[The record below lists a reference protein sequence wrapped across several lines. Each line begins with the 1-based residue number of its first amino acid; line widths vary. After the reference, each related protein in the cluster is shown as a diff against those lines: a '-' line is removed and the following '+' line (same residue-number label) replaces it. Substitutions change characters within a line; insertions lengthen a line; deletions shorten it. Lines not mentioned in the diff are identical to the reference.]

1 MKSKNY
7 LTLALFVAL
16 LSTQAVAQSI
26 SKEELDQLQSDA
38 SSASLYL
45 ILMIVFLVLLVAGGI
60 FAFMKISKLKEV
72 ADQTQSLR
80 KQYQHQINQLNE
92 ELKDSRVQGQ
102 GLYQKLTALSAKNKE
117 IKKVFKDA
125 YDKVVAQNAEMK
137 TKLGEKQKEGKNTEI
152 EQIYDKL
159 EDAQAMVLH
168 SEKMASLGQL
178 TAGIAHEINNPVNF
192 VSNGVNSIKENFEKY
207 QLFIQNYRTVCEQE
221 TIEEVKKLYKS
232 IREDDQE
239 YEELR
244 SLTEESIDD
253 VSYGTNRITE
263 IVNGLRIFSRQDEHE
278 VKEAEVAT
286 IIDNALLI
294 LKPKYK
300 KKAKILKDFDHGLK
314 AIKCL
319 PGQLNQALVN
329 LIGNAADAIDFKGT
343 ITIRTIDQ
351 DKDHV
356 QIQIQDDGK
365 GIPEEVR
372 KKIFDPFF
380 TTKPVGKGTGL
391 GLSITYSI
399 IDKHGGTITVD
410 STIGKGTIF
419 TVTLPKQIKLKKQ
432 PRESKKF
439 I

>member
-1 MKSKNY
+1 M
-7 LTLALFVAL
+7 LLVALFVYSDTIGQTISREEINSLKDQAASSNVYLVFAIVCFAL
-16 LSTQAVAQSI
+16 LIVGAFVA
-26 SKEELDQLQSDA
+26 
-38 SSASLYL
+38 
-45 ILMIVFLVLLVAGGI
+45 F
-60 FAFMKISKLKEV
+60 SKLK
-72 ADQTQSLR
+72 TLQSLESE
-80 KQYQHQINQLNE
+80 KKKLQSQYGQQINELNE
-92 ELKDSRVQGQ
+92 DLKDCRVQSQ
-102 GLYQKLTALSAKNKE
+102 SLYQKLNLLNNKSKE
-117 IKKVFKDA
+117 MKKVFKEA
-125 YDKVVAQNAEMK
+125 YDKVVAQNGELK
-137 TKLGEKQKEGKNTEI
+137 GRLGEKQKTSSQTEL

-207 QLFIQNYRTVCEQE
+207 QLFIQNYRTVCEQP
-221 TIEEVKKLYKS
+221 TIEDVKKLYKS
-232 IREDDQE
+232 IRDDDKE

-244 SLTEESIDD
+244 TLTEESIDD

-278 VKEAEVAT
+278 VKEAEVGT

-343 ITIRTIDQ
+343 ITIRTID
-351 DKDHV
+351 KDADTV
-356 QIQIQDDGK
+356 QIQVQDDGK
-365 GIPEEVR
+365 GIPEDVR
-372 KKIFDPFF
+372 KKIFDPFY

-399 IDKHGGTITVD
+399 IDKHGGTISVD
-410 STIGKGTIF
+410 STEGKGTVF
-419 TVTLPKQIKLKKQ
+419 TVNLPKKIQLKKERGTNQ
-432 PRESKKF
+432 F

>member
-1 MKSKNY
+1 MS
-7 LTLALFVAL
+7 LLVATEGISQTASPETAQASSSTLYMVISIILFIALVIG
-16 LSTQAVAQSI
+16 AVIAIGKLKHIKFLEAENQKI
-26 SKEELDQLQSDA
+26 EGRFRKQLDQLNDE
-38 SSASLYL
+38 
-45 ILMIVFLVLLVAGGI
+45 
-60 FAFMKISKLKEV
+60 LKE
-72 ADQTQSLR
+72 
-80 KQYQHQINQLNE
+80 
-92 ELKDSRVQGQ
+92 SRVQGQ
-102 GLYQKLTALSAKNKE
+102 GLYQKLQGLNSKNKE
-117 IKKVFKDA
+117 IKQVFKEA
-125 YDKVVAQNAEMK
+125 YDKVIAQNTELK
-137 TKLGEKQKEGKNTEI
+137 GRLGVNQKGGNQTEI
-152 EQIYDKL
+152 EKIYDKL

-207 QLFIQNYRTVCEQE
+207 QLFIENYRTICEQE

-232 IREDDQE
+232 IRDDDKE
-239 YEELR
+239 YQELR
-244 SLTEESIDD
+244 TLTEESIDD
-253 VSYGTNRITE
+253 VSYGTSRITE

-278 VKEAEVAT
+278 VKEAEIGT

-300 KKAKILKDFDHGLK
+300 KKAKILKDFDHNLK

-343 ITIRTIDQ
+343 ITIRTV
-351 DKDHV
+351 DKDADNI
-356 QIQIQDDGK
+356 QIQVQDDGK

-372 KKIFDPFF
+372 KKIFDPFY

-399 IDKHGGTITVD
+399 IDKHGGTIVVD
-410 STIGKGTIF
+410 STEGKGTVF
-419 TVTLPKQIKLKKQ
+419 TVTIPKKIKLKKS
-432 PRESKKF
+432 RNA
-439 I
+439 

>member
-1 MKSKNY
+1 MKSKKFPFI
-7 LTLALFVAL
+7 LLMSLLVATEGISQTASPETAQASSSTLYMVISIILFIALVIG
-16 LSTQAVAQSI
+16 AVIAIGKLKHIKFLEAENQKI
-26 SKEELDQLQSDA
+26 EGRFRKQLDQLNDE
-38 SSASLYL
+38 
-45 ILMIVFLVLLVAGGI
+45 
-60 FAFMKISKLKEV
+60 LKE
-72 ADQTQSLR
+72 
-80 KQYQHQINQLNE
+80 
-92 ELKDSRVQGQ
+92 SRVQGQ
-102 GLYQKLTALSAKNKE
+102 GLYQKLQGLNSKNKE
-117 IKKVFKDA
+117 IKQVFKEA
-125 YDKVVAQNAEMK
+125 YDKVIAQNTELK
-137 TKLGEKQKEGKNTEI
+137 GRLGVNQKGGNQTEI
-152 EQIYDKL
+152 EKIYDKL

-207 QLFIQNYRTVCEQE
+207 QLFIENYRTICEQE

-232 IREDDQE
+232 IRDDDKE
-239 YEELR
+239 YQELR
-244 SLTEESIDD
+244 TLTEESIDD
-253 VSYGTNRITE
+253 VSYGTSRITE

-278 VKEAEVAT
+278 VKEAEIGT

-300 KKAKILKDFDHGLK
+300 KKAKILKDFDHNLK

-343 ITIRTIDQ
+343 ITIRTV
-351 DKDHV
+351 DKDADNI
-356 QIQIQDDGK
+356 QIQVQDDGK

-372 KKIFDPFF
+372 KKIFDPFY

-399 IDKHGGTITVD
+399 IDKHGGTIVVD
-410 STIGKGTIF
+410 STEGKGTVF
-419 TVTLPKQIKLKKQ
+419 TVTIPKKIKLKKS
-432 PRESKKF
+432 RNA
-439 I
+439 

>member
-1 MKSKNY
+1 MKSKHY
-7 LTLALFVAL
+7 LPLLLVALFVYSDTIGQTISREEINSLKDQAASSNVYLVFAIVCFAL
-16 LSTQAVAQSI
+16 LIVGAFVA
-26 SKEELDQLQSDA
+26 
-38 SSASLYL
+38 
-45 ILMIVFLVLLVAGGI
+45 F
-60 FAFMKISKLKEV
+60 SKLK
-72 ADQTQSLR
+72 TLQSLESE
-80 KQYQHQINQLNE
+80 KKKLQSQYGQQINELNE
-92 ELKDSRVQGQ
+92 DLKDCRVQSQ
-102 GLYQKLTALSAKNKE
+102 SLYQKLNLLNNKSKE
-117 IKKVFKDA
+117 MKKVFKEA
-125 YDKVVAQNAEMK
+125 YDKVVAQNGELK
-137 TKLGEKQKEGKNTEI
+137 GRLGEKQKTSSQTEL

-207 QLFIQNYRTVCEQE
+207 QLFIQNYRTVCEQP
-221 TIEEVKKLYKS
+221 TIEDVKKLYKS
-232 IREDDQE
+232 IRDDDKE

-244 SLTEESIDD
+244 TLTEESIDD

-278 VKEAEVAT
+278 VKEAEVGT

-343 ITIRTIDQ
+343 ITIRTID
-351 DKDHV
+351 KDADTV
-356 QIQIQDDGK
+356 QIQVQDDGK
-365 GIPEEVR
+365 GIPEDVR
-372 KKIFDPFF
+372 KKIFDPFY

-399 IDKHGGTITVD
+399 IDKHGGTISVD
-410 STIGKGTIF
+410 STEGKGTVF
-419 TVTLPKQIKLKKQ
+419 TVNLPKKIQLKKERGTNQ
-432 PRESKKF
+432 F

>member
-1 MKSKNY
+1 M
-7 LTLALFVAL
+7 LLVALFVYSDTIGQTISREEINSLKDQAASSNVYLVFAIVCFAL
-16 LSTQAVAQSI
+16 LIVGAFVA
-26 SKEELDQLQSDA
+26 
-38 SSASLYL
+38 
-45 ILMIVFLVLLVAGGI
+45 F
-60 FAFMKISKLKEV
+60 SKLK
-72 ADQTQSLR
+72 TLQSLESE
-80 KQYQHQINQLNE
+80 KKKLQSQYGQQISELNE
-92 ELKDSRVQGQ
+92 DLKDCRVQSQ
-102 GLYQKLTALSAKNKE
+102 SLYQKLNLLNNKSKE
-117 IKKVFKDA
+117 MKKVFKEA
-125 YDKVVAQNAEMK
+125 YDKVVAQNGELK
-137 TKLGEKQKEGKNTEI
+137 GRLGEKQKTSSQTEL

-207 QLFIQNYRTVCEQE
+207 QLFIQNYRTVCEQP
-221 TIEEVKKLYKS
+221 TIEDVKKLYKS
-232 IREDDQE
+232 IRDDDKE

-244 SLTEESIDD
+244 TLTEESIDD

-278 VKEAEVAT
+278 VKEAEVGT

-343 ITIRTIDQ
+343 ITIRTID
-351 DKDHV
+351 KDADTV
-356 QIQIQDDGK
+356 QIQVQDDGK
-365 GIPEEVR
+365 GIPEDVR
-372 KKIFDPFF
+372 KKIFDPFY

-399 IDKHGGTITVD
+399 IDKHGGTISVD
-410 STIGKGTIF
+410 STEGKGTVF
-419 TVTLPKQIKLKKQ
+419 TVNLPKKIQLKKERGTNQ
-432 PRESKKF
+432 F

>member
-1 MKSKNY
+1 
-7 LTLALFVAL
+7 
-16 LSTQAVAQSI
+16 
-26 SKEELDQLQSDA
+26 
-38 SSASLYL
+38 
-45 ILMIVFLVLLVAGGI
+45 
-60 FAFMKISKLKEV
+60 
-72 ADQTQSLR
+72 
-80 KQYQHQINQLNE
+80 
-92 ELKDSRVQGQ
+92 
-102 GLYQKLTALSAKNKE
+102 
-117 IKKVFKDA
+117 
-125 YDKVVAQNAEMK
+125 
-137 TKLGEKQKEGKNTEI
+137 
-152 EQIYDKL
+152 
-159 EDAQAMVLH
+159 
-168 SEKMASLGQL
+168 MASLGQL

-207 QLFIQNYRTVCEQE
+207 QLFIQNYRTVCEQP
-221 TIEEVKKLYKS
+221 TIEDVKKLYKS
-232 IREDDQE
+232 IRDDDKE

-244 SLTEESIDD
+244 TLTEESIDD

-278 VKEAEVAT
+278 VKEAEVGT

-343 ITIRTIDQ
+343 ITIRTID
-351 DKDHV
+351 KDADTV
-356 QIQIQDDGK
+356 QIQVQDDGK
-365 GIPEEVR
+365 GIPEDVR
-372 KKIFDPFF
+372 KKIFDPFY

-399 IDKHGGTITVD
+399 IDKHGGTISVD
-410 STIGKGTIF
+410 STEGKGTVF
-419 TVTLPKQIKLKKQ
+419 TVNLPKKIQLKKERGTNQ
-432 PRESKKF
+432 F

>member
-1 MKSKNY
+1 MKSKHY
-7 LTLALFVAL
+7 LPLLLVALFVYSDTIGQTITREEINSLKDQAASSNVYLVFAIVCFAL
-16 LSTQAVAQSI
+16 LIVGAFVA
-26 SKEELDQLQSDA
+26 
-38 SSASLYL
+38 
-45 ILMIVFLVLLVAGGI
+45 F
-60 FAFMKISKLKEV
+60 SKLK
-72 ADQTQSLR
+72 TLQSLESE
-80 KQYQHQINQLNE
+80 KKKLQSQYGQQISELNE
-92 ELKDSRVQGQ
+92 DLKDCRVQSQ
-102 GLYQKLTALSAKNKE
+102 SLYQKLNLLNNKSKE
-117 IKKVFKDA
+117 MKKVFKEA
-125 YDKVVAQNAEMK
+125 YDKVVAQNGELK
-137 TKLGEKQKEGKNTEI
+137 GRLGEKQKTSSQTEL

-207 QLFIQNYRTVCEQE
+207 QLFIQNYRTVCEQP
-221 TIEEVKKLYKS
+221 TIEDVKKLYKS
-232 IREDDQE
+232 IRDDDKE

-244 SLTEESIDD
+244 TLTEESIDD

-278 VKEAEVAT
+278 VKEAEVGT

-343 ITIRTIDQ
+343 ITIRTID
-351 DKDHV
+351 KDADTV
-356 QIQIQDDGK
+356 QIQVQDDGK
-365 GIPEEVR
+365 GIPEDVR
-372 KKIFDPFF
+372 KKIFDPFY

-399 IDKHGGTITVD
+399 IDKHGGTISVD
-410 STIGKGTIF
+410 STEGKGTVF
-419 TVTLPKQIKLKKQ
+419 TVNLPKKIQLKKERGTNQ
-432 PRESKKF
+432 F

>member
-1 MKSKNY
+1 MNRKKY
-7 LTLALFVAL
+7 LSIFIISLLLCTEGIAQKITSDELNQLRDQAASSTVYLVTSIVLLLALIVGAL
-16 LSTQAVAQSI
+16 IAFSKLKNTQKAQ
-26 SKEELDQLQSDA
+26 EELD
-38 SSASLYL
+38 
-45 ILMIVFLVLLVAGGI
+45 
-60 FAFMKISKLKEV
+60 KLKGM
-72 ADQTQSLR
+72 
-80 KQYQHQINQLNE
+80 YQNQIDELNE
-92 ELKDSRVQGQ
+92 DLKDARVQGQ
-102 GLYQKLTALSAKNKE
+102 GLYQKLQVLNNKNKE
-117 IKKVFKDA
+117 IKKVFKEA
-125 YDKVVAQNAEMK
+125 YDKVLAQNAELK
-137 TKLGEKQKEGKNTEI
+137 GRLGDSQKSGNQSELEK
-152 EQIYDKL
+152 IYDKL

-207 QLFIQNYRTVCEQE
+207 QLFIQNYRTICEQQ

-232 IREDDQE
+232 IREDDKE

-244 SLTEESIDD
+244 TLTEESIDD

-278 VKEAEVAT
+278 VKEAEIET

-300 KKAKILKDFDHGLK
+300 KKAKILKDYDHGLK

-343 ITIRTIDQ
+343 ITIRTIDV
-351 DKDHV
+351 DADTV
-356 QIQIQDDGK
+356 QIQVQDDGK
-365 GIPEEVR
+365 GIPEDVR

-410 STIGKGTIF
+410 STLGKGTIF
-419 TVTLPKQIKLKKQ
+419 TVTIPKVIKLKKT
-432 PRESKKF
+432 RNENKF

>member
-1 MKSKNY
+1 MKSKHY
-7 LTLALFVAL
+7 LPLLLVALFVYSDTIGQTISREEINSLKDQAASSNVYLVFAIVCFAL
-16 LSTQAVAQSI
+16 LIVGAFVA
-26 SKEELDQLQSDA
+26 
-38 SSASLYL
+38 
-45 ILMIVFLVLLVAGGI
+45 F
-60 FAFMKISKLKEV
+60 SKLK
-72 ADQTQSLR
+72 TLQSLESE
-80 KQYQHQINQLNE
+80 KKKLQSQYGQQISELNE
-92 ELKDSRVQGQ
+92 DLKDCRVQSQ
-102 GLYQKLTALSAKNKE
+102 SLYQKLNLLNNKSKE
-117 IKKVFKDA
+117 MKKVFKEA
-125 YDKVVAQNAEMK
+125 YDKVVAQNGELK
-137 TKLGEKQKEGKNTEI
+137 GRLGEKQKTSSQTEL

-207 QLFIQNYRTVCEQE
+207 QLFIQNYRTVCEQP
-221 TIEEVKKLYKS
+221 TIEDVKKLYKS
-232 IREDDQE
+232 IRDDDKE

-244 SLTEESIDD
+244 TLTEESIDD

-278 VKEAEVAT
+278 VKEAEVGT

-343 ITIRTIDQ
+343 ITIRTID
-351 DKDHV
+351 KDADTV
-356 QIQIQDDGK
+356 QIQVQDDGK
-365 GIPEEVR
+365 GIPEDVR
-372 KKIFDPFF
+372 KKIFDPFY

-399 IDKHGGTITVD
+399 IDKHGGTISVD
-410 STIGKGTIF
+410 STEGKGTVF
-419 TVTLPKQIKLKKQ
+419 TVNLPKKIQLKKERGTNQ
-432 PRESKKF
+432 F

>member
-1 MKSKNY
+1 MKRTKQ
-7 LTLALFVAL
+7 LTTILIAL
-16 LSTQAVAQSI
+16 L
-26 SKEELDQLQSDA
+26 
-38 SSASLYL
+38 LYL
-45 ILMIVFLVLLVAGGI
+45 PAAAQTITRERIAELESQASAGTLYLMLAILFFVLLIVGALVA
-60 FAFMKISKLKEV
+60 FSKLKKL
-72 ADQTQSLR
+72 QTAEDDKKRL
-80 KQYQHQINQLNE
+80 KANYDNQIAQLNE
-92 ELKDSRVQGQ
+92 ELKSSRVQGQ
-102 GLYQKLTALSAKNKE
+102 GLFQKLTALSAKNKE
-117 IKKVFKDA
+117 IKKVFKEA
-125 YDKVVAQNAEMK
+125 YDKVVLQNKELK
-137 TKLGEKQKEGKNTEI
+137 TKIGEKQKEGSSNEMEK
-152 EQIYDKL
+152 IYDKL

-192 VSNGVNSIKENFEKY
+192 VSNGVSSIRENFDKY
-207 QLFIQNYRTVCEQE
+207 QLFIENYRTACEQE
-221 TIEEVKKLYKS
+221 TIEDVKKLYKS
-232 IREDDQE
+232 IRSDDSE

-244 SLTEESIDD
+244 SLTEESIED

-278 VKEAEVAT
+278 VKEAEVGT

-343 ITIRTIDQ
+343 ITIRTADL
-351 DKDHV
+351 DMDHV

-365 GIPEEVR
+365 GIPEDVK

-419 TVTLPKQIKLKKQ
+419 TVTLPKQIKLKKD
-432 PRESKKF
+432 RDSKNKF